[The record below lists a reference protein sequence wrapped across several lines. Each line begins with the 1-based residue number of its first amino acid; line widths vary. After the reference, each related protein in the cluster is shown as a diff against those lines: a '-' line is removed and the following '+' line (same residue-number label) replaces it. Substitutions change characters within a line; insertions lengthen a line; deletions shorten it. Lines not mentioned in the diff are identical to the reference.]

1 MSEIEI
7 INSITFYG
15 FAITLVVF
23 AFLTLLSNKIMYSL
37 IFAVIVFFASG
48 AIFFA
53 LGADYNAIIQIMVY
67 GVAVPILLLFSIT
80 FSAGDKEKIPN
91 IVLSPRFLIGFVSAA
106 VLFMILWYTVEF
118 TMHINKLADMIFNR
132 VLPVFNS
139 VETFSAI
146 SKVLYCDYG
155 IVFILLGFLIL
166 ITVVGLTTF
175 NIVKEKKH
183 G

>member
-37 IFAVIVFFASG
+37 IFALIVFFASG

-67 GVAVPILLLFSIT
+67 GVAVPYFYFQLH
-80 FSAGDKEKIPN
+80 
-91 IVLSPRFLIGFVSAA
+91 FLQVI
-106 VLFMILWYTVEF
+106 
-118 TMHINKLADMIFNR
+118 K
-132 VLPVFNS
+132 
-139 VETFSAI
+139 
-146 SKVLYCDYG
+146 KK
-155 IVFILLGFLIL
+155 FLIL
-166 ITVVGLTTF
+166 CYLQDF
-175 NIVKEKKH
+175 
-183 G
+183 